1 MWVSNRSNFTF
12 VSGAACCGCLS
23 KFVNHV
29 YEKPRLSPSTMR
41 KRLRATKKRKL
52 QEGTWEK
59 RTPPVKGRT
68 LPHHEKGQK
77 IRLYRSSKRSLESWA
92 NHYGFKHLADELPLR
107 ERAAF
112 YCKELNKIQKAG
124 RGPFHGQPMTRLP
137 MSKSDWPNKKYL
149 RDLRESSPLC

>member
-1 MWVSNRSNFTF
+1 
-12 VSGAACCGCLS
+12 
-23 KFVNHV
+23 
-29 YEKPRLSPSTMR
+29 MR

-149 RDLRESSPLC
+149 RDLPVAPATHDEDEESETEAPPVAASSSTSRK